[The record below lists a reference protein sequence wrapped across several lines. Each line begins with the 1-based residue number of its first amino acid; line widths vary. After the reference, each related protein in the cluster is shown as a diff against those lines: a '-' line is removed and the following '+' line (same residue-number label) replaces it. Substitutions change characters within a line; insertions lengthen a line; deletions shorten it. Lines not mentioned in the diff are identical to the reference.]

1 MAVNATARRREL
13 AAFLRSRRQAA
24 DTQAFGLDP
33 GRRLSPGLRR
43 EEVCAL
49 AGVSL
54 SWYTWLEQARDIS
67 PSAEVLASIARALRL
82 DGAEQEYLLRL
93 GGHVPRIAPG
103 GGDPREDAR
112 LQALVDGFLPN
123 PASVITAGFDYV
135 AWNGA
140 SERLV
145 PGFLGCLGHGAYNL
159 VRFLFSADMAVPT
172 KVAGSD
178 PSLRS
183 LVGQLRSNA
192 ARHPGDETIPA
203 LAEELSDT
211 SAEFADLWRRHE
223 VAARPRPRLPLQH
236 PDVGL
241 LIFDEL
247 DLSPD
252 EHPELTLVV
261 LLPADAQ
268 TGVRVGAMAS
278 T

>member
-1 MAVNATARRREL
+1 MDALARRREL
-13 AAFLRSRRQAA
+13 AAFLRSRRQGA
-24 DTQAFGLDP
+24 DPEAFGLDP

-67 PSAEVLASIARALRL
+67 PSAEVLGSIARALRL
-82 DGAEQEYLLRL
+82 DAAEHEYLLRL
-93 GGHVPRIAPG
+93 GGHAPPIAPAD
-103 GGDPREDAR
+103 GDPREDAR

-123 PASVITAGFDYV
+123 PASVITPGFDYV

-145 PGFLGCLGHGAYNL
+145 PGFLGCPWDGAYNL
-159 VRFLFSADMAVPT
+159 VRFLFSMDDAVPT
-172 KVAGSD
+172 KVAGSE

-183 LVGQLRSNA
+183 LVAQLRGNA
-192 ARHPGDETIPA
+192 ARHPGDEAIPA
-203 LAEELSDT
+203 LAEELSDC
-211 SAEFADLWRRHE
+211 SPEFAELWRLHE
-223 VAARPRPRLPLQH
+223 VATLPRPRLPLQH
-236 PDVGL
+236 PHVGL
-241 LIFDEL
+241 LVFDEL
-247 DLSPD
+247 DLTPEDYPD
-252 EHPELTLVV
+252 LTLVV

-268 TGVRVGAMAS
+268 TGERVAAMPS